1 MTEGPSSTGGSST
14 FPTTP
19 SFSSPPSERGRST
32 PGSPGSRLLAKR
44 ELRELAERH
53 GIRPRKALGQHF
65 LADANLA
72 RAIVGEAVVEP
83 RDRVLEIG
91 AGFGSLTLALIQAG
105 AEVLAVELDPA
116 LLPALREVVGPTG
129 RARIEE
135 ADAMTADWE
144 ALLGDDRWSMVSNL
158 PYNVAV
164 PVVIRLLEEAPRVD
178 PLLVM
183 VQREV
188 GERLVA
194 SPGDEAFGAVS
205 LRIAY
210 RAEARLVR
218 RIPPTVFWPEPN
230 VESVLVRLER
240 RSPPVEV
247 PEEALFRLV
256 DEGFAQRR
264 KTMANALV
272 RLGVERHAAVGA
284 LEAAGLDPKVRAEEL
299 GLEDFARLAE
309 AL

>member
-1 MTEGPSSTGGSST
+1 M
-14 FPTTP
+14 
-19 SFSSPPSERGRST
+19 
-32 PGSPGSRLLAKR
+32 
-44 ELRELAERH
+44 
-53 GIRPRKALGQHF
+53 
-65 LADANLA
+65 
-72 RAIVGEAVVEP
+72 
-83 RDRVLEIG
+83 
-91 AGFGSLTLALIQAG
+91 
-105 AEVLAVELDPA
+105 LAVELDPA

-205 LRIAY
+205 LRIEY

-240 RSPPVEV
+240 RPPPVEV
-247 PEEALFRLV
+247 PEDELFRLV

-272 RLGVERHAAVGA
+272 RLGVERAAAGA
-284 LEAAGLDPKVRAEEL
+284 ALKSAGLDPKVRAEEL